1 MVQFSLNKMQ
11 GVASEEFRYW
21 YKHPES
27 RKRPWF
33 EISGP
38 AGSGK
43 TTVVK
48 HIIRELGLKDSNV
61 VFMAFVG
68 KAALA
73 LRLSGVNGRTIHSV
87 IYRII
92 RHYKRDN
99 DDNIVYY
106 KGQPIIETAFEKV
119 ESLPK
124 DIELLVVDEGGMVDS
139 NIGRDILSFGVP
151 TLVLGDLHQLPPVFG
166 TSLFLHNPDVILNEI
181 MRQHKDSAIIYLS
194 QLAMHGI
201 PIPYGS
207 YNKGECRVIRK
218 ESLTDEDLKTF
229 DLIICSTNR
238 TRDTINWYM
247 RKNIYGIDS
256 NSIAI
261 GDKLICRQN
270 CWDTLLNDPSIDV
283 DIALVNGMIGT
294 VTSVD
299 RNKKGNSGGH
309 LSIGFKPEFSKV
321 SFTDVPINPTYVL
334 SEYDYRKTVN
344 PRFSPDVT
352 FELGYCSTCH
362 LAQGSQYPNIL
373 IYIDTALGDS
383 DYSRK
388 WLYTAITRAQK
399 NLTIAV

>member
-1 MVQFSLNKMQ
+1 MAQFSLNKMQ
-11 GVASEEFRYW
+11 GVASDEFRYW

-92 RHYKRDN
+92 RHYKRDK
-99 DDNIVYY
+99 DDNVVYY
-106 KGQPIIETAFEKV
+106 KGQPIIETSFEKV
-119 ESLPK
+119 EALPK

-139 NIGRDILSFGVP
+139 NIGADILSFGIP

-166 TSLFLHNPDVILNEI
+166 TSLFLHQPDVILNEI

-207 YNKGECRVIRK
+207 YNHGECRVIRK
-218 ESLTDEDLKTF
+218 EALTDDDLKAF

-256 NSIAI
+256 NSISI

-270 CWDTLLNDPSIDV
+270 CWDTLLNDPKIDV

-299 RNKKGNSGGH
+299 RNKKGSGGGH
-309 LSIGFKPEFSKV
+309 LSIGFKPEFSDV
-321 SFTDVPINPTYVL
+321 SFTDIPINPTYVL
-334 SEYDYRKTVN
+334 SEYDYRKTIN

-373 IYIDTALGDS
+373 IYIDSSMTDS